1 MTTASNLCRV
11 KAEPDDFETQPR
23 HTALL
28 VIDMQ
33 NDYCSPGGYIAQRGE
48 DLSIVRR
55 CIPPLQEVLEAVRE
69 TETLIIH
76 TREGHLPD
84 LSDCPSI
91 KLARSKKL
99 GAGIGDEGPLGRFL
113 TRGSKS
119 HDFIDELRPAPGEIV
134 IDKPGKSAFFGTELE
149 IILRNRGITHL
160 VVTGVSTFVCVHTTL
175 RDAYDRGFDN
185 LILED
190 CCASSIDELHDAAIK
205 MVKAHGG
212 VFGHV
217 SSSGEFLKALAGFL
231 TTTAC

>member
-1 MTTASNLCRV
+1 MTGADHSCRV
-11 KAEPDDFETQPR
+11 KAEPDDFEFQPR
-23 HTALL
+23 RAALL

-33 NDYCSPGGYIAQRGE
+33 NDYCSSGGYIAQRGE
-48 DLSIVRR
+48 DISIVRQ
-55 CIPPLQEVLEAVRE
+55 CIPPLQKVLAAVRE
-69 TETLIIH
+69 TEALIIH

-84 LSDCPSI
+84 LSDCPPT

-99 GAGIGDEGPLGRFL
+99 GAGIGDEGPLGRYL

-119 HDFIDELRPAPGEIV
+119 HDFIEELRPAPGEV
-134 IDKPGKSAFFGTELE
+134 AIDKPGKSAFFQTELDL
-149 IILRNRGITHL
+149 ILRNRRITHL

-185 LILED
+185 LVLED
-190 CCASSIDELHDAAIK
+190 CCASSIRELHDAAIQ

-217 SSSGEFLKALAGFL
+217 SDSGEFLKALAGFL
-231 TTTAC
+231 NAAPR